1 MGLRLAALAAIMAAR
16 LGAPERRQNRQST
29 PAQSLHP
36 QALTSHGNPR
46 GGCCSCLVRL
56 LSVVLSCLRLR
67 GALLMLVALLSRLL
81 LLPSC
86 VRVCSLL
93 QVPTF
98 PHRALPLGVEL
109 QTKTAHLKE
118 HLSDAMGMQWYLLG
132 SRLHVVESSCWL
144 LLLW

>member
-1 MGLRLAALAAIMAAR
+1 M
-16 LGAPERRQNRQST
+16 
-29 PAQSLHP
+29 
-36 QALTSHGNPR
+36 
-46 GGCCSCLVRL
+46 
-56 LSVVLSCLRLR
+56 VLSCLRLR

-109 QTKTAHLKE
+109 
-118 HLSDAMGMQWYLLG
+118 LG